1 MLTVELMGG
10 LGNQLF
16 QIFTLMAYS
25 KKYNKPFLLEKKTYL
40 PGQYVI
46 RNVYW
51 DTFLD
56 KLSHRLIQNVLNYPI
71 IHEQS
76 FEYKE
81 LPNIQ
86 QEDIN
91 KQQNYKL
98 HGYFQSYKYFQDYK
112 TEILNDIG
120 WSEKKQKVLGLIPH
134 SEDILSCIS
143 LHFRIGDYTKLQNF
157 HPIMTLEYYINAIN
171 YIIERDTSAKS
182 ILYFCEENDVLFV
195 TNEFLKKLQQK
206 FPSLSFVQ
214 ADSKMKDWEQMIL
227 MSCCNHHIIAN
238 STFSW
243 WGAYLAEP
251 INDNKIVCY
260 PDKWFG
266 VSYSEKNVSDLFPS
280 SWVKCETEIGK
291 YLLENVYYIN
301 LENRKDRKEHVENE
315 MKKMRWKCERFNAI
329 RLKDGRLGCSISHLK
344 LLEMAKEKRLDY
356 IVIIEDDIQFTK
368 PEEYNSMLVEFNSF
382 MQQTNLDYDV
392 LMIAGNL
399 RGPVSHL
406 SKFIYRVFNSF
417 VAAGY
422 IVKKHY
428 YDTIIQN
435 YREGIYKLLQNPN
448 SRGMYEVDVYW
459 KKLQAKDRWYIFM
472 PRTVTQ
478 LPNFSTIE
486 NRYADYN
493 YLMLD

>member
-1 MLTVELMGG
+1 
-10 LGNQLF
+10 
-16 QIFTLMAYS
+16 
-25 KKYNKPFLLEKKTYL
+25 
-40 PGQYVI
+40 
-46 RNVYW
+46 
-51 DTFLD
+51 
-56 KLSHRLIQNVLNYPI
+56 
-71 IHEQS
+71 
-76 FEYKE
+76 
-81 LPNIQ
+81 
-86 QEDIN
+86 
-91 KQQNYKL
+91 
-98 HGYFQSYKYFQDYK
+98 
-112 TEILNDIG
+112 
-120 WSEKKQKVLGLIPH
+120 
-134 SEDILSCIS
+134 
-143 LHFRIGDYTKLQNF
+143 
-157 HPIMTLEYYINAIN
+157 
-171 YIIERDTSAKS
+171 
-182 ILYFCEENDVLFV
+182 
-195 TNEFLKKLQQK
+195 
-206 FPSLSFVQ
+206 
-214 ADSKMKDWEQMIL
+214 
-227 MSCCNHHIIAN
+227 
-238 STFSW
+238 
-243 WGAYLAEP
+243 
-251 INDNKIVCY
+251 
-260 PDKWFG
+260 
-266 VSYSEKNVSDLFPS
+266 
-280 SWVKCETEIGK
+280 
-291 YLLENVYYIN
+291 
-301 LENRKDRKEHVENE
+301 